1 MRLIKERQKV
11 KPIQTISWTQN
22 KDLKEKLAQPNYTI
36 PISTSVYTI
45 VKFVAAM
52 INFIKIQILKED
64 PQGNSYGFPFILMI
78 DIPLI
83 LALTVSL
90 VMFLISYELYLSIIV
105 L

>member
-11 KPIQTISWTQN
+11 KPIQTISWTQS

-36 PISTSVYTI
+36 PISTSIYTI

-64 PQGNSYGFPFILMI
+64 PQENIHGFPFILMI

-83 LALTVSL
+83 LALTVRL
-90 VMFLISYELYLSIIV
+90 LFLINFVLS
-105 L
+105 